1 MLYSPILAS
10 TGSSLIHFSHSPI
23 LSRKTG
29 LAPSSNSPF
38 STHRIGWYPSKMKH
52 ANHDPM
58 YYHLI
63 IEKTVSDPY
72 VYSLCKYFGS

>member
-52 ANHDPM
+52 DNHDPI
-58 YYHLI
+58 YYHHIYHLI
-63 IEKTVSDPY
+63 IKKKN
-72 VYSLCKYFGS
+72 CK

>member
-1 MLYSPILAS
+1 MYICCINQFWLALAQAWS
-10 TGSSLIHFSHSPI
+10 ISAIR
-23 LSRKTG
+23 LSFHVRQALLPVLT
-29 LAPSSNSPF
+29 
-38 STHRIGWYPSKMKH
+38 PSKMKH

-72 VYSLCKYFGS
+72 VYSLCKYFGP